1 MFRARFG
8 VLALL
13 VFAACPAPQPVTD
26 AGLDP
31 DAGVIVPDAGSGAGD
46 AGFEW
51 PVPISPITIT
61 PHASWKN
68 RITIPFDPFA
78 QDSAEVLW
86 VKFTVLMRDPTKVYF
101 QDGRTYPLHAPF
113 AVARL
118 DPFVGMT
125 VPQFD
130 AVSLHAA
137 GQQAITGAVLTNAN
151 FNEVGIQLVRADPY
165 PKEMVKRV
173 FDLVKSSLDAQPGLQ
188 AFYMPTFE
196 QQASAER
203 DRAWLATNGI
213 PLSTPDRWTRGSV
226 CYAMGWALGKLVH
239 VAPGDLDAAY
249 ADGRLTVNDV
259 LVTERIPAEVPPVA
273 GIVSLTA
280 ATPNSHVAILATTL
294 DIPFVFTPH
303 EADVTKLAALDGKQ
317 VMVRVSTATGSC
329 TFDVF
334 DATGLAPT
342 VRTQLLNTKQP
353 PALNLPAKQ
362 TRGAYSASTD
372 ALQVADARF
381 FGGKAANYGLL
392 RRALPNDS
400 YPAVALSF
408 DAWDDAMAQQVS
420 TGRTLRAELDQRLAP
435 ISTWPPQ
442 NLAVTRATLAQ
453 VRAFIEAEATFS
465 SAAQAGIR
473 AALTGFDPT
482 KGIRFRS
489 STNVEDTAQFTG
501 AGLYD
506 SFTGCLADD
515 DDQDTVGPSRCTPGK
530 KDERGVFLALRRV
543 FASFYNDNA
552 YLERLRHR
560 VNESQVGMAVL
571 VHASVP
577 DDEELANG
585 VATYVW
591 SGPTSKTLD
600 VVTQLGADS
609 VTNPTGES
617 TPEVLRGWSYA
628 ANSWTFFLERP
639 SSRIPLGRWVMDEQG
654 ADNDY
659 KKLGVLLDRVA
670 AAHAPT
676 VTAPF
681 ALDFE
686 FKKQVP
692 LPGKLWVKQVRPLP
706 VPSTANTVVPFVLNR
721 PRRLCTFQGENSNLL
736 SIHRT
741 RLRLDAQ
748 LRDVLLTD
756 AERLQSLLGSPTL
769 ELVDGDS
776 VQTISGAPSGWPGF
790 AHSQDM
796 NTLLDAFSFGNGAR
810 ARTVQLSVEVPRL
823 VNATQPPIITAQELL
838 FWVHVTW
845 AQPQLAIPQ
854 FPGAPTTTLQDDVVL
869 QTCPEDE
876 VITSRHSL
884 QTRTFDKGGIS
895 VTTKFYWPPNPS
907 GPSAGYTAPNVKWVG
922 TDITG
927 LTTQPL
933 RLTADFAQTYRPQ
946 HHNFTED
953 FLFDPFRDP
962 ATTAAQKS
970 ELMARDVK
978 WLIVSTDSGQ
988 PFRAVKFDGTLS
1000 TLP

>member
-1 MFRARFG
+1 MSRSA

-13 VFAACPAPQPVTD
+13 VLTGCPAAQPVND
-26 AGLDP
+26 AGLEP
-31 DAGVIVPDAGSGAGD
+31 DAGGLVPDAGSGGGD

-51 PVPISPITIT
+51 PVPISPISIT

-68 RITIPFDPFA
+68 RVTIPFDPFA
-78 QDSAEVLW
+78 QESAEVLW

-130 AVSLHAA
+130 AVSLHEA
-137 GQQAITGAVLTNAN
+137 GQQAITGAVLMNAN
-151 FNEVGIQLVRADPY
+151 VNEVGIQLVRADPY
-165 PKEMVKRV
+165 RKEMVKRV

-188 AFYMPTFE
+188 TFYMPTFE
-196 QQASAER
+196 QQASADRE
-203 DRAWLATNGI
+203 RAWLATNGI

-226 CYAMGWALGKLVH
+226 CYATGWALGKLVH
-239 VAPGDLDAAY
+239 VAPADIDAAY

-273 GIVSLTA
+273 GIISLSA

-303 EADVTKLAALDGKQ
+303 ETDVTKLAALDGKQ

-334 DATGLAPT
+334 DATTLAPT

-372 ALQVADARF
+372 GLQPADARF

-392 RRALPNDS
+392 RRAVPNDS

-408 DAWDDAMAQQVS
+408 DVWDDALAQQVS

-442 NLAVTRATLAQ
+442 NLAVTKATLAQ
-453 VRAFIEAEATFS
+453 LRAFIEAEATFS

-473 AALTGFDPT
+473 AALTGFDPA

-489 STNVEDTAQFTG
+489 STNVEDSAQFTG

-515 DDQDTVGPSRCTPGK
+515 DDQDTVGPSRCTPTK

-552 YLERLRHR
+552 YLERLRHH
-560 VNESQVGMAVL
+560 VDESQVGMAVL

-577 DDEELANG
+577 DEEELANG

-591 SGPTSKTLD
+591 SDSASKTLD

-628 ANSWTFFLERP
+628 SNAWTFFLGRP
-639 SSRIPLGRWVMDEQG
+639 SSRVPLGRWVMNDQG

-670 AAHAPT
+670 AAYAPT

-686 FKKQVP
+686 FKKQLP
-692 LPGKLWVKQVRPLP
+692 APGKLWVKQVRPLP
-706 VPSTANTVVPFVLNR
+706 APTTTNTVVPFVLNR

-741 RLRLDAQ
+741 RLRLDVQ
-748 LRDVLLTD
+748 LRDVRLTD
-756 AERLQSLLGSPTL
+756 AERMQSLFASPTL
-769 ELVDGDS
+769 ELVEQDG
-776 VQTISGAPSGWPGF
+776 VQTLSGAPSSWPGF
-790 AHSQDM
+790 VHSQDM
-796 NTLLDAFSFGNGAR
+796 NALLDSFSFGSGAR
-810 ARTVQLSVEVPRL
+810 ARTVQFSVEVPRL
-823 VNATQPPIITAQELL
+823 VNATQPPIITSQELL
-838 FWVHVTW
+838 YWVHVTW
-845 AQPQLAIPQ
+845 AQPQVAIPQ
-854 FPGAPTTTLQDDVVL
+854 FPGAPTTTLEDDVVL
-869 QTCPEDE
+869 QACPEDE

-884 QTRTFDKGGIS
+884 QTRTFDKSGIS
-895 VTTKFYWPPNPS
+895 VTTKFYWPPNPT
-907 GPSAGYTAPNVKWVG
+907 GPTAGYTAPNVKWVS

-933 RLTADFAQTYRPQ
+933 HLTADFAQTYRPQ

-962 ATTAAQKS
+962 ATTATQKS
-970 ELMARDVK
+970 ELMTRDVR
-978 WLIVSTDSGQ
+978 WLIVSTDSQ

-1000 TLP
+1000 ALP

>member
-1 MFRARFG
+1 MHRSA
-8 VLALL
+8 VLTLVLL
-13 VFAACPAPQPVTD
+13 TGCPAPQPVAD

-31 DAGVIVPDAGSGAGD
+31 DAGVITPDAGSGGADG
-46 AGFEW
+46 GFEW

-68 RITIPFDPFA
+68 RLTVPFDPFISE
-78 QDSAEVLW
+78 SAEVLW

-101 QDGRTYPLHAPF
+101 QDGRSYPFHAPF

-125 VPQFD
+125 VRQFD
-130 AVSLHAA
+130 AVSLHEA
-137 GQQAITGAVLTNAN
+137 GQQAITGAVLMNAN
-151 FNEVGIQLVRADPY
+151 VNEVGIQLVRADPY
-165 PKEMVKRV
+165 AKEMVKRV
-173 FDLVKSSLDAQPGLQ
+173 FDLVKNSLDVQPGLQ

-196 QQASAER
+196 QQASADR
-203 DRAWLATNGI
+203 DRAWLAMNGI
-213 PLSTPDRWTRGSV
+213 TLSTPDRWTRGSV
-226 CYAMGWALGKLVH
+226 CYSTGWALGKLVH
-239 VAPGDLDAAY
+239 VAPGDIDAAY
-249 ADGRLTVNDV
+249 ADGRLTVNDL

-273 GIVSLTA
+273 GIVSLSA
-280 ATPNSHVAILATTL
+280 ATPNSHVAILASTL
-294 DIPFVFTPH
+294 EIPFVFTPH
-303 EADVTKLAALDGKQ
+303 EADVTKLSALDGKQ
-317 VMVRVSTATGSC
+317 VVVRVSKPSVGTCA
-329 TFDVF
+329 FDVF
-334 DATGLAPT
+334 DATTLTPA

-362 TRGAYSASTD
+362 TRGAFSASTD
-372 ALQVADARF
+372 ALQPGDARF

-392 RRALPNDS
+392 RRSIPNDS

-408 DAWDDAMAQQVS
+408 DVWDDAMGRQVS
-420 TGRTLRAELDQRLAP
+420 TGRTLREEIDQRLAP

-442 NLAVTRATLAQ
+442 NLAVTKATLEQ
-453 VRAFIEAEATFS
+453 LRAFLEAEVTFS

-473 AALTGFDPT
+473 SALAGFDPT

-489 STNVEDTAQFTG
+489 STNVEDSAQFTG

-515 DDQDTVGPSRCTPGK
+515 DDMDTVGPSRCSPGK
-530 KDERGVFLALRRV
+530 KDERGVYLALRRV

-560 VNESQVGMAVL
+560 VNEATVGMAVL

-577 DDEELANG
+577 DEDELANG

-591 SGPTSKTLD
+591 RNSGSKDLD

-617 TPEVLRGWSYA
+617 TPEVLRGWSFA
-628 ANSWTFFLERP
+628 SNAWTFSLDRP
-639 SSRIPLGRWVMDEQG
+639 SSRVPLGRWVMNDQG

-659 KKLGVLLDRVA
+659 KKLGLLLDRVA
-670 AAHAPT
+670 AAYAPT
-676 VTAPF
+676 ATAPF

-706 VPSTANTVVPFVLNR
+706 APATTNTVVPFVLNR

-741 RLRLDAQ
+741 RLRFDVQ

-756 AERLQSLLGSPTL
+756 AERSQSLFGSPTL
-769 ELVDGDS
+769 ELVDGDG
-776 VQTISGAPSGWPGF
+776 VQTLSGAPSSWPGF
-790 AHSQDM
+790 VHSQDQ
-796 NTLLDAFSFGNGAR
+796 NVLLDSFSFGSGPR
-810 ARTVQLSVEVPRL
+810 ARTVKVSVEVPRL
-823 VNATQPPIITAQELL
+823 VSASQPPIITAQELL

-854 FPGAPTTTLQDDVVL
+854 FPGAPTTTLEDDVVL
-869 QTCPEDE
+869 QSCPDDE
-876 VITSRHSL
+876 VITSRHTL
-884 QTRTFDKGGIS
+884 QTRTFDKSGIS
-895 VTTKFYWPPNPS
+895 VTTNFYFPPTPG

-970 ELMARDVK
+970 ELMVRDVK
-978 WLIVSTDSGQ
+978 WLIVSTGSGQ
-988 PFRAVKFDGTLS
+988 PFRVVKFDGTLS
-1000 TLP
+1000 ALP